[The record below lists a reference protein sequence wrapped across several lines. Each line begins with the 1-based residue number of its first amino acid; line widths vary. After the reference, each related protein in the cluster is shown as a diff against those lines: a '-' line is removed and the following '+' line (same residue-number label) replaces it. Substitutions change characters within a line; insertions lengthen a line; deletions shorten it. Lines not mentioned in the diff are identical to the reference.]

1 MRNAEKVGMTTRRPE
16 NPCEEVLK
24 GIGDSLSYSASSDS
38 EEDVELEEDNKEDTV
53 PGKLSEDNEPS

>member
-16 NPCEEVLK
+16 NPFEEVLK
-24 GIGDSLSYSASSDS
+24 GIGDSLSYSASSNS